1 LMGIGQGTRPVP
13 GSYCRRRQ
21 RLHCGQP
28 VVRPT
33 RPNRRPTMMEEW
45 NKNRSLRPDRTEL
58 APHTEDE
65 SAKRR
70 EREAKRKQK
79 LDEQLDRGLKNPS
92 PVSNPVAVTKP
103 PPSARDK
110 RRP

>member
-1 LMGIGQGTRPVP
+1 
-13 GSYCRRRQ
+13 
-21 RLHCGQP
+21 
-28 VVRPT
+28 
-33 RPNRRPTMMEEW
+33 MMEEW

-70 EREAKRKQK
+70 ERAAKRKQT
-79 LDEQLDRGLKNPS
+79 LDEQLDQGLEDTFPGS
-92 PVSNPVAVTKP
+92 DPVAVTQP
-103 PPSARDK
+103 PHSARDK

>member
-1 LMGIGQGTRPVP
+1 
-13 GSYCRRRQ
+13 
-21 RLHCGQP
+21 
-28 VVRPT
+28 
-33 RPNRRPTMMEEW
+33 MMEEW

-70 EREAKRKQK
+70 E
-79 LDEQLDRGLKNPS
+79 LDEQLDQGLEDTFPGS
-92 PVSNPVAVTKP
+92 DPVAVTQP
-103 PPSARDK
+103 PHSARDK

>member
-1 LMGIGQGTRPVP
+1 
-13 GSYCRRRQ
+13 
-21 RLHCGQP
+21 
-28 VVRPT
+28 
-33 RPNRRPTMMEEW
+33 MMEEW

-79 LDEQLDRGLKNPS
+79 LDEQLDRGLEDTFPGS
-92 PVSNPVAVTKP
+92 DPVAVTQP
-103 PPSARDK
+103 PHSVRDK

>member
-1 LMGIGQGTRPVP
+1 MGIGQGTRQVP
-13 GSYCRRRQ
+13 GSYCQRRQ
-21 RLHCGQP
+21 PDPAEQE
-28 VVRPT
+28 T
-33 RPNRRPTMMEEW
+33 TMMEEW

-79 LDEQLDRGLKNPS
+79 LDEQLDQGLEDTFPGS
-92 PVSNPVAVTKP
+92 DPVAVTQP
-103 PPSARDK
+103 PHSARDK